1 MQPTGEKWGKRE
13 GENKER
19 KRTDGLQKSGYY
31 SETENNKVLDDCMAH
46 FERQRM
52 KNKMENLL
60 KIAPP
65 PRPFKPLHVREGKVV
80 NVEVEE

>member
-1 MQPTGEKWGKRE
+1 MQPSGEKGSKRE

-19 KRTDGLQKSGYY
+19 KRTGGLQKSGYF

-52 KNKMENLL
+52 KNKTENLL

-65 PRPFKPLHVREGKVV
+65 PLLNLYTLERGRL
-80 NVEVEE
+80 